1 MDAAAAAL
9 PCPCARDDCA
19 LSGKCTTGGDSIGI
33 AARRRLAAPVASTG
47 RSAQYSD
54 VAHFRSRPERTTVD
68 ESFIVHARRPTRV
81 IFPLV
86 ALLFVLPGLP
96 LSAGTLAVAR
106 HALGVTL
113 IAATAWLMIAMF
125 SVVDDLVAERFP
137 MDIADNLRARSILT
151 RIRVLRRIA
160 IVIVTIVA
168 VAIILMT
175 FPTIRHVGDSLLA
188 SAGLAGLVLG
198 LAARPMLANLIA
210 GVQLVLTEPIR
221 IDDVVIVEGEW
232 GRIEEILTT
241 YVVVR
246 IWDLRRLVVPLSY
259 FIEHPFQNW
268 TRTSANIIGRVF
280 VYTDYRV
287 PVDVVRDEVHRVLQT
302 TDLWDGKIWNVQVT
316 DAKEHTLEIRALMS
330 AADSSKAWDLRCLV
344 REHLVAFLQE
354 HHADSL
360 PRSRA
365 EILAF
370 PEPHP
375 RAG

>member
-1 MDAAAAAL
+1 MPDFSHLSTHWAWSLIAL
-9 PCPCARDDCA
+9 V
-19 LSGKCTTGGDSIGI
+19 
-33 AARRRLAAPVASTG
+33 AAPALALILHSVIARVAV
-47 RSAQYSD
+47 R
-54 VAHFRSRPERTTVD
+54 VAKRTVTTVD
-68 ESFIVHARRPTRV
+68 ESFITHARRPTRV
-81 IFPLV
+81 IFPLL

-96 LSAGTLAVAR
+96 LSAGTLAIAR

-151 RIRVLRRIA
+151 QIRVLRRIA

-175 FPTIRHVGDSLLA
+175 FPAIRHIGDSLLA

-198 LAARPMLANLIA
+198 LAARPTLANLIA

-268 TRTSANIIGRVF
+268 TRTSANIIGSVF

-287 PVDVVRDEVHRVLQT
+287 PVDAVRDEVHRVLQT
-302 TDLWDGKIWNVQVT
+302 TDLWDGKVWNVQVT

-330 AADSSKAWDLRCLV
+330 AVDSSKAWDLRCLV

-360 PRSRA
+360 PRART

-370 PEPHP
+370 PEPQP